1 MASTGDGEG
10 RTVPSVPG
18 LSPSLRHLHSGH
30 NQEDVGKYFTTP
42 FGAGGAGQ
50 PWFVA
55 FDSCGV
61 NTPTAVC
68 LELSI

>member
-1 MASTGDGEG
+1 MTGKEG
-10 RTVPSVPG
+10 KFP
-18 LSPSLRHLHSGH
+18 LYLDSPHPYVTFTSGH

-68 LELSI
+68 LALSI